1 MRPCHQWRSG
11 DEIKQRR
18 MLSIETAFI
27 VLRQLR
33 KRISC
38 GYHDWSAR
46 NASSPQL
53 FKALANTNRLFAL
66 HALSSTQFGMNEP
79 YGLCQECQEDE
90 CGEKLRTSKAFARE
104 I

>member
-1 MRPCHQWRSG
+1 MRPCHQRRSG
-11 DEIKQRR
+11 DKIKQRR

-33 KRISC
+33 KSD
-38 GYHDWSAR
+38 GHHHWSAC
-46 NASSPQL
+46 NTSSTQL

-66 HALSSTQFGMNEP
+66 HALSSTQLRMNQP
-79 YGLCQECQEDE
+79 YGLCQECQEDA